1 MGLRPS
7 ENNFLNPL
15 LGWTS
20 YSLYTTMERLS
31 GAEDL
36 ALTICTLKC
45 YDVAEGEHTD
55 IKRQEDDYVLDFYL
69 SGSTL
74 CNARKN

>member
-1 MGLRPS
+1 
-7 ENNFLNPL
+7 
-15 LGWTS
+15 
-20 YSLYTTMERLS
+20 MERLS